1 MAIRDGIKNAVA
13 SNIGAAVNRTVSSS
27 LRRVAGNLFGVDL
40 VPGRG
45 TAGGP
50 TAPIRK
56 PNKYTTKNLA
66 YPTGV
71 EADPTQGH
79 YIIFEILAQNPGKL
93 KAFEKKA
100 QKVKEDHVVKKK
112 REEREKNLQS
122 GAADD
127 EAASTSRDNADAPP
141 TTSPTSGGAKG
152 SDYSIQIKNK
162 STTRL
167 DTNIALY
174 MPPSVQVSYDV
185 KYGDTEIG
193 AAAETGG
200 AAIKA
205 FMQGGGFIDSTVA
218 AGKQVFEGA
227 KAGAAQFGMKQVAG
241 MAQGGDALIAIERG
255 QVITPRMELLFEGMG
270 RRSFNYSFVFIPKS
284 EREADIIEEI
294 VKTFKKHMMPNFAEA
309 GRFGLKTSGVDG
321 VREMTIPDHF
331 NIKYMHMGKPNPH
344 LNLIS
349 TCALTKMDVDYG
361 AERFTAYAGGRPQ
374 TTKISLSFT
383 EFNIMSRDQIEE
395 GH

>member
-79 YIIFEILAQNPGKL
+79 YIIFEILAQNPGQL

-100 QKVKEDHVVKKK
+100 ERAVAEHEEEKA
-112 REEREKNLQS
+112 REAAVAKHFPI

-205 FMQGGGFIDSTVA
+205 II
-218 AGKQVFEGA
+218 
-227 KAGAAQFGMKQVAG
+227 KQVA
-241 MAQGGDALIAIERG
+241 AVSRQG
-255 QVITPRMELLFEGMG
+255 
-270 RRSFNYSFVFIPKS
+270 
-284 EREADIIEEI
+284 IIR
-294 VKTFKKHMMPNFAEA
+294 VPNHP
-309 GRFGLKTSGVDG
+309 T
-321 VREMTIPDHF
+321 
-331 NIKYMHMGKPNPH
+331 
-344 LNLIS
+344 
-349 TCALTKMDVDYG
+349 
-361 AERFTAYAGGRPQ
+361 
-374 TTKISLSFT
+374 
-383 EFNIMSRDQIEE
+383 
-395 GH
+395 